1 LEGRLSYVAL
11 VKKGNGEVVKK
22 FGNDIP
28 FHVPSA
34 ERDALTAGHFIYT
47 EHFDLPAGH
56 YTLETAV
63 LDGEGNRISTRK
75 NSLMMPPPSTALS
88 VSSVSVVRNL
98 KDKDASTDQSDPLL
112 IGSRVVSPTL
122 NPTISKASNSSVS
135 FYVVVYP
142 DKNSSQPPHL
152 SMEFSRNGQV
162 LGSGSPELGQPDKDG
177 RIQYVATVP
186 VASLEP
192 GEYTIRFNAT
202 QAAETAEEVTTFILQ

>member
-1 LEGRLSYVAL
+1 
-11 VKKGNGEVVKK
+11 
-22 FGNDIP
+22 
-28 FHVPSA
+28 
-34 ERDALTAGHFIYT
+34 
-47 EHFDLPAGH
+47 
-56 YTLETAV
+56 
-63 LDGEGNRISTRK
+63 
-75 NSLMMPPPSTALS
+75 
-88 VSSVSVVRNL
+88 L